1 MRTYGRLLM
10 LGVFAIFAVGIAGG
24 QPFGFGFGKG
34 KGAAGEYFTLVNN
47 GQVRGELKISDEQAA
62 KLPAAA
68 LEALA
73 KVLDKNQL
81 ERLKQISLQQK
92 GNNAYLEAD
101 VKKELK
107 ITDDQ
112 AKKIQTAL
120 DKQAKETQEMFQNM
134 NFDFERSQELAKE
147 ATDTI
152 QGVLTA
158 AQKDSW
164 KKMTGA
170 PFEMKFGFGGK
181 GFGKKND

>member
-1 MRTYGRLLM
+1 MRTYGRLMM
-10 LGVFAIFAVGIAGG
+10 LAAFAVFAVGMAGA
-24 QPFGFGFGKG
+24 QPFGGFGKG
-34 KGAAGEYFTLVNN
+34 KGAAGDYFTLVNN
-47 GQVRGELKISDEQAA
+47 GQIRGELKLTDEQAA

-81 ERLKQISLQQK
+81 QRLKQISLQQK
-92 GNNAYLEAD
+92 GNSAYLDGD

-112 AKKIQTAL
+112 AKKIQTAI
-120 DKQAKETQEMFQNM
+120 DKQNKETQEMFQNM
-134 NFDFERSQELAKE
+134 NFDFERIQELAKE
-147 ATDTI
+147 ATDTV

-164 KKMTGA
+164 KKMTGE
-170 PFEMKFGFGGK
+170 PFEMKGFGGK
-181 GFGKKND
+181 GFGKKQN